1 MSDERPVKV
10 EQVKRA
16 WVSPTVREIGTISQ
30 LVQGGGKNA
39 SFVDGDPQGGRKQG
53 QG

>member
-1 MSDERPVKV
+1 MSDDRPVAAKATW
-10 EQVKRA
+10 EP
-16 WVSPTVREIGTISQ
+16 PTVREIGTIPR